1 MLAEGSP
8 VGQILLAV
16 AVVREGNQV
25 GQILLA
31 VAVVR
36 EGNQVG
42 QGPPVVREGSLVMRA
57 KEDVLLHL
65 GSQVPLQI
73 YLLAV

>member
-8 VGQILLAV
+8 VGQILLV
-16 AVVREGNQV
+16 
-25 GQILLA
+25 

-42 QGPPVVREGSLVMRA
+42 QGPLVVAVVREGSLVMRA

>member
-8 VGQILLAV
+8 VGQVLLAV

-25 GQILLA
+25 GQSPLA
-31 VAVVR
+31 VA
-36 EGNQVG
+36 
-42 QGPPVVREGSLVMRA
+42 VVREGSLVMRA

-65 GSQVPLQI
+65 GSHVPLQI

>member
-16 AVVREGNQV
+16 AVVRERNQV
-25 GQILLA
+25 GQGPLV

-36 EGNQVG
+36 EGSLVM
-42 QGPPVVREGSLVMRA
+42 REGSLVMRA

>member
-16 AVVREGNQV
+16 AVVRERNHFAQGPLV
-25 GQILLA
+25 

-36 EGNQVG
+36 ERNQVG
-42 QGPPVVREGSLVMRA
+42 QGPLVVVVVRERNQPPPSTTSKFNKIISFCG
-57 KEDVLLHL
+57 
-65 GSQVPLQI
+65 
-73 YLLAV
+73 